1 MTGANR
7 RPGWILAGVAAL
19 PLLILSTGCSAKR
32 TLTQTA
38 RTGIEQR
45 LLAGSVE
52 RAAIQLEGPDFED
65 AEVYLEATGFTQDAA
80 FAREAIA
87 SELQARGATIVFD
100 PKVAKYVVK
109 VLVRAFGTD
118 RTDRFFGIPE
128 MKSFLIPI
136 PELTL
141 FGWIRQT
148 GVSRLHVTIAD
159 ARTGH
164 LIGMVEK
171 LSGETVFN
179 RVTIFPVSFE
189 EADFNES
196 PPP

>member
-7 RPGWILAGVAAL
+7 RVGWMFLGVAAL
-19 PLLILSTGCSAKR
+19 PLLVLSTGCSAKR
-32 TLTQTA
+32 TLTQTP
-38 RTGIEQR
+38 RSGIEQR

-65 AEVYLEATGFTQDAA
+65 APVYLEVTGFTQDAA

-87 SELQARGATIVFD
+87 NELQTRGAAIVPD
-100 PKVAKYVVK
+100 PKRAEYIVK
-109 VLVRAFGTD
+109 VLVQAFGTD
-118 RTDRFFGIPE
+118 RTDRFLGIPQ
-128 MKSFLIPI
+128 MQSFLIPL

-148 GVSRLHVTIAD
+148 GVSRLHITITD
-159 ARTGH
+159 VRTDRM
-164 LIGMVEK
+164 IGKVEK

-179 RVTIFPVSFE
+179 RVTIFPVTFE
-189 EADFNES
+189 ATDFND
-196 PPP
+196 PP

>member
-1 MTGANR
+1 MIDANR
-7 RPGWILAGVAAL
+7 RPGWMLIGVAVL
-19 PLLILSTGCSAKR
+19 PLLIFSAGCSAKR
-32 TLTQTA
+32 TLSQTP

-65 AEVYLEATGFTQDAA
+65 THVYLEVTGFTQDAA

-87 SELQARGATIVFD
+87 NELQTRGAAIVSD
-100 PKVAKYVVK
+100 PKRAEYVVK
-109 VLVRAFGTD
+109 VLVQAFGTD
-118 RTDRFFGIPE
+118 RTDRFLGIPQ
-128 MKSFLIPI
+128 MQSFLVPI
-136 PELTL
+136 PEFTL

-159 ARTGH
+159 ARTGR
-164 LIGMVEK
+164 LIGAVEK

-179 RVTIFPVSFE
+179 RVTIFPVTFE
-189 EADFNES
+189 ATDFND
-196 PPP
+196 PP

>member
-1 MTGANR
+1 MTGGIR
-7 RPGWILAGVAAL
+7 RQGWMLTGIAVLSV
-19 PLLILSTGCSAKR
+19 LILSTGCSAKR
-32 TLTQTA
+32 TLSQTP

-65 AEVYLEATGFTQDAA
+65 SHVYLEVTGFTQDAA
-80 FAREAIA
+80 FAREAVA
-87 SELQARGATIVFD
+87 SELQTRGAAIVSD
-100 PKVAKYVVK
+100 PTQAEYVVK
-109 VLVRAFGTD
+109 VLVQTFGTD
-118 RTDRFFGIPE
+118 RTDRFLGIPQ
-128 MKSFLIPI
+128 MSSFLIPI

-159 ARTGH
+159 ARTGR
-164 LIGMVEK
+164 LIGRVEK

-179 RVTIFPVSFE
+179 RVTIFPVTFE
-189 EADFNES
+189 ATDFND
-196 PPP
+196 PP

>member
-1 MTGANR
+1 MTGGIR
-7 RPGWILAGVAAL
+7 RHGWMLAVIAML

-32 TLTQTA
+32 TLSQTP

-65 AEVYLEATGFTQDAA
+65 SHVYLEVTGFTQDAA
-80 FAREAIA
+80 FAREAVA
-87 SELQARGATIVFD
+87 SELQTRGAAIVSD
-100 PKVAKYVVK
+100 PKQAEYVVK
-109 VLVRAFGTD
+109 VLVQTFGTD
-118 RTDRFFGIPE
+118 RTDRFLGIPE
-128 MKSFLIPI
+128 MNSFLFPI

-159 ARTGH
+159 ARTGR
-164 LIGMVEK
+164 LIGRVEK

-179 RVTIFPVSFE
+179 RVTIFPVTFE
-189 EADFNES
+189 ATDFND
-196 PPP
+196 PP